1 MNPHVTEYCRNAKGE
16 VREVRTLLPL
26 PDAFQRLA
34 EGGSA
39 LVLEL
44 RTGVKVYERPFER
57 LKLYQESTVSIRREA
72 KGEYIPVNTPL
83 GRYHCQ
89 MHTSSG
95 NGSEAAVLA
104 LHSRNLEE
112 LVRDWDARLDL
123 VLAEIQPDTTKGAD

>member
-1 MNPHVTEYCRNAKGE
+1 MNPHVTEYWRNAKGE

-44 RTGVKVYERPFER
+44 QTGVKVYERPFGRREF
-57 LKLYQESTVSIRREA
+57 YQESTVSIRREA
-72 KGEYIPVNTPL
+72 EGEYIPVNTPL

-104 LHSRNLEE
+104 LHSRSLEE